1 MIVGDSAIVIIATTG
16 RESLARA
23 IQSLYDQTC
32 ERGPGGLQCLVVVDG
47 PEFNQNAR
55 AVYHDAIS
63 KRDADWIDL
72 VTLPQ
77 NTGKNGF
84 VCHRIYGAMPLLV
97 NQDYIFY
104 LDDDNWYDP
113 DHVKNCI
120 KACEENQLDWC
131 FAMRN
136 VYKDGE
142 FLCRDECE
150 SVGLWPV
157 WYSSDFAHID
167 TNCYCLKRDVAIGLA
182 PHWHKSRF
190 DEAGNVQPS
199 VDTEICNILKR
210 RHPKF
215 AMVPRFTVNYELGSW
230 ELSPKPEFF
239 LDGNLRF
246 AEQHGGTLPWE
257 ASAK

>member
-1 MIVGDSAIVIIATTG
+1 MGDSAIVIIATIGKATL
-16 RESLARA
+16 RRAVESVLN
-23 IQSLYDQTC
+23 QTHDDV
-32 ERGPGGLQCLVVVDG
+32 RCLVVVDG
-47 PEFNQNAR
+47 PEFAEEATGIVA
-55 AVYHDAIS
+55 AVEYETAM
-63 KRDADWIDL
+63 RGRIDIL
-72 VTLPQ
+72 ELPQ

-120 KACEENQLDWC
+120 KACEENALDWC

-157 WYSSDFAHID
+157 WYSPDFAHID
-167 TNCYCLKRDVAIGLA
+167 TNCYCLKREIAIGLA

-190 DEAGNVQPS
+190 DAAGNVQPS

-210 RHPKF
+210 RHTKF

-239 LDGNLRF
+239 LDGNLKF
-246 AEQHGGTLPWE
+246 AEQHGGILPWE
-257 ASAK
+257 AAAK